1 MTALYDPG
9 HLCSLY
15 IILALG
21 TLSEIN
27 RQAMSE
33 DHVVGKETVHSLS
46 LAAAKKWMPPNWPD
60 HEEFFERALAI
71 KPSLRVTISSLQAL
85 ILLHWYLYTEVRR
98 SKNMQCNHSDS
109 LSLSVKEYLC
119 GVSSVVL
126 SALLLSL
133 ASTTTRLPSSTLLLS
148 NPCSL
153 RRSNSCASA
162 SGLLSLCMIA
172 VLQSSLGAPWQ
183 SLHPTPTHQL
193 PKCERILMAMS
204 LMWNSPLI
212 LSIPVPLPKYK
223 PISSPLCTPRTAK
236 TRQPLCATQPASLRS
251 STRLGKACQRNINT
265 TLEVPKNGPWRE
277 RES

>member
-33 DHVVGKETVHSLS
+33 DHIGKDLANSLS

-98 SKNMQCNHSDS
+98 SSMNMQCNHSNS
-109 LSLSVKEYLC
+109 L
-119 GVSSVVL
+119 
-126 SALLLSL
+126 
-133 ASTTTRLPSSTLLLS
+133 P
-148 NPCSL
+148 
-153 RRSNSCASA
+153 
-162 SGLLSLCMIA
+162 
-172 VLQSSLGAPWQ
+172 
-183 SLHPTPTHQL
+183 
-193 PKCERILMAMS
+193 
-204 LMWNSPLI
+204 
-212 LSIPVPLPKYK
+212 
-223 PISSPLCTPRTAK
+223 
-236 TRQPLCATQPASLRS
+236 
-251 STRLGKACQRNINT
+251 
-265 TLEVPKNGPWRE
+265 
-277 RES
+277 